1 MDALLDVE
9 VGAGPAH
16 PRMHIAWMDDRL
28 VFFLF
33 GGRVTDSGEPPAC
46 GGHTDKVMMVEEE
59 DE

>member
-33 GGRVTDSGEPPAC
+33 GGRVTDSEEATGVWRSHRQSDD
-46 GGHTDKVMMVEEE
+46 GGGGG
-59 DE
+59 